1 MDGHMERQG
10 AELSLPVEGM
20 TCAACALRIERKLG
34 KKAGVTRANVNY
46 ATEQAVIESDGV
58 SLSELVKVIE
68 DTGYG
73 IRTAMAEAVF
83 QDEAAAIASSGT
95 LAATNGV
102 LDVSVE
108 HAGEAWVVSLRY
120 IPTILPGRDL
130 QQLIED
136 ARGASDVAPDVDPD
150 VDRASR
156 YTTLR
161 RRVIGAA
168 ILTVPLAILAM
179 SHGSLRIPY
188 DPWIQFILAT
198 PVVFWAGWPF
208 FHAAWTS
215 ARHGATDM
223 NTLVALGVGAAWSYS
238 TGALLFPAFFPGAG
252 HPDVY
257 FEAAGVI
264 VTLILVGRL
273 LEEGAKGRTGAAVR
287 NLMKLQPDVVRVVRD
302 GREETINTSGIILGD
317 RVRIRPGER
326 VPVDGRVVD
335 GASSLDE
342 SMLTGEP
349 MPVER
354 AVGDRVVTGTVNTTG
369 TLLVEVVRSGSDTM
383 LQQIVRMVQLAQA
396 TKAPIQKLADR
407 IASIF
412 VPTVMGIA
420 LITGI
425 VWYVV
430 GPEPAFNQALLR
442 AVSVLIIA
450 CPCALGLATPTAVVV
465 STGRAALQ
473 GILVRDAGSLEKAE
487 RINTVALDKTGTIT
501 EGRPEVIRV
510 EGDREHVLAVAAS
523 VETLSEHPLARAIVT
538 AAESGWESLKV
549 TEFASTTG
557 KGVQALVGGRSVV
570 VGRYDFLQE
579 CGVDFRDMPALTGSA
594 ARVLVAED
602 GHWIGTIHLD
612 DRIRPA
618 SRAAV
623 DALHALG
630 VDVAMLTGDHAEAA
644 ERIASE
650 AGIDHVIAGLLP
662 DGKVQAL
669 RKLQEG
675 GRIVAMVGDGINDAP
690 ALAAAD
696 VGISVRS
703 GSDIAMEASDITLMS
718 DDLGRVASA
727 IGLSVQTMRIVR
739 QNLFFAFIYNIIC
752 IPVAAGVLYPTFGWV
767 LSPMLASAAMALSSV
782 SVVTNSLRL
791 KHL

>member
-1 MDGHMERQG
+1 MERKG

-46 ATEQAVIESDGV
+46 ATEQAVIEADGV
-58 SLSELVKVIE
+58 SLSELVRVIE
-68 DTGYG
+68 ETGYG

-83 QDEAAAIASSGT
+83 ADEPAALEAAAT
-95 LAATNGV
+95 LTATNGV
-102 LDVSVE
+102 LDVSIERV
-108 HAGEAWVVSLRY
+108 GGTWVVGLRY
-120 IPTILPGRDL
+120 IPTILPGQRL
-130 QQLIED
+130 QDMIEA
-136 ARGASDVAPDVDPD
+136 ARGASDVVSDADPD
-150 VDRASR
+150 EDRADR
-156 YTTLR
+156 YAAMR
-161 RRVIGAA
+161 RRVVVAA
-168 ILTVPLAILAM
+168 VLTLPLAILAM
-179 SHGSLRIPY
+179 THGSLNIPY
-188 DPWIQFILAT
+188 DTWIQFVLAT

-208 FHAAWTS
+208 FQAAWVS

-238 TGALLFPAFFPGAG
+238 TGALFLPAFFPGEG

-287 NLMKLQPDVVRVVRD
+287 DLMKLQPDVVRVVRD
-302 GREETINTSGIILGD
+302 GQEETIDASQVVLGD
-317 RVRIRPGER
+317 HVRIRPGER
-326 VPVDGRVVD
+326 VPVDGRVLD
-335 GASSLDE
+335 GSSSLDE

-349 MPVER
+349 MPVSR
-354 AVGDRVVTGTVNTTG
+354 TNGDRVVSGTVNTTG
-369 TLLVEVVRSGSDTM
+369 TLLVEVVRSGADTM
-383 LQQIVRMVQLAQA
+383 LQQIVHMVQLAQA

-412 VPTVMGIA
+412 VPAVMGVA
-420 LITGI
+420 LVTGI

-487 RINTVALDKTGTIT
+487 RISIVALDKTGTIT
-501 EGRPEVIRV
+501 EGRPEVVRV
-510 EGDREHVLAVAAS
+510 DGERQRVLSVAAA

-538 AAESGWESLKV
+538 AADPGWEQFKV
-549 TEFASTTG
+549 SDFASTTG
-557 KGVQALVGGRSVV
+557 QGVRAIVDGHDVV
-570 VGRYDFLQE
+570 VGRLDFLE
-579 CGVDFRDMPALTGSA
+579 ASNVDLKDMPPPTGPA
-594 ARVLVAED
+594 ARVFVAQD
-602 GHWIGTIHLD
+602 GAWIGTIHLD
-612 DRIRPA
+612 DKIRPA

-623 DALHALG
+623 AALHALG
-630 VDVAMLTGDHAEAA
+630 VDVAMLTGDHQEAA
-644 ERIASE
+644 ERIAAE
-650 AGIDHVIAGLLP
+650 AGIDRVIAGLLP
-662 DGKVQAL
+662 DGKVSAL
-669 RKLQEG
+669 RELQQG
-675 GRIVAMVGDGINDAP
+675 GRVVAMVGDGINDAP